1 MLDELKCFGGDLTE
15 EVAIEVANLWVD
27 ILGSAMGDFQWSF
40 TKKRIVDRR
49 DRLC

>member
-1 MLDELKCFGGDLTE
+1 MFDGLKCFEEHLTE
-15 EVAIEVANLWVD
+15 AIAIEAVNLSAD

-40 TKKRIVDRR
+40 TKKRIGDRR